1 MTEAPPARVSGTMV
15 GSYELV
21 ERIGAG
27 GMGEVWKARDRVLD
41 RLVALKFLTGP
52 ASPRRDLLHEA
63 RAASSLNHPNIVTI
77 FQIGESDGD
86 TYLAMEF
93 VEGVSL
99 RHHIGG
105 PHDIGDAIEISEQ
118 IVDGLASAHR
128 RGIIHRD
135 LKPENIMIRDD
146 GRVKLVD
153 FGLAKHLLLDDA
165 STHDTAMSKSGELVG
180 TCSYMSPE
188 QARGHTISPAS
199 DVFSLGIVMYELFS
213 GTHPFRKEAVLDT
226 LNAIV
231 RVEPPPLKPPH
242 APLPVGQI
250 VSRALQKEATQRYS
264 SAVELGDPLKQARRE
279 WDSDTTRTI
288 AARSKSARPSWWI
301 WAPLLAVASIVV
313 AWMAGLQFR
322 PVTPVDGAPIVRS
335 IAVMPFRSADQGGAL
350 IADSLPEDVGS
361 ALTKAGFQV
370 ASRTSAMQMSAS
382 LDVRAAAVAQN
393 IESVLD
399 GTIRVQGSTARIYVE
414 LVNTRTGFQIWSGTF
429 TTEMASLLSGPAPAA
444 DQIASQVRAA
454 AGGAR

>member
-1 MTEAPPARVSGTMV
+1 MTEAPPERARGSVV

-27 GMGEVWKARDRVLD
+27 GMGEVWKARDRQLD

-52 ASPRRDLLHEA
+52 ASPRHDLLHEA
-63 RAASSLNHPNIVTI
+63 RAASALNHPNIVTV
-77 FQIGESDGD
+77 FQVGESDGD

-93 VEGVSL
+93 VEGTSL
-99 RHHIGG
+99 RHFIGG
-105 PHDIGDAIEISEQ
+105 PRDIGDALSISEQ
-118 IVDGLASAHR
+118 IVDGLSSAHH

-153 FGLAKHLLLDDA
+153 FGLAKHLLLGDA
-165 STHDTAMSKSGELVG
+165 STHDTAASKSGELIG

-188 QARGHTISPAS
+188 QARGNTITTAS

-213 GTHPFRKEAVLDT
+213 GKHPFRQPAVLDT

-231 RVEPPPLKPPH
+231 RVEPPPLKPPD
-242 APLPVGQI
+242 APLPLGQI
-250 VSRALQKEATQRYS
+250 VTRALQKEPTHRYS
-264 SAVELGDPLKQARRE
+264 SAVEIGEPLKQARHE
-279 WDSDTTRTI
+279 WDTDTTRTAAARPVQTKSSAWKGAI
-288 AARSKSARPSWWI
+288 AA
-301 WAPLLAVASIVV
+301 AVIAIVAAI
-313 AWMAGLQFR
+313 AWLQFR
-322 PVTPVDGAPIVRS
+322 PVARVEGTAAVRS
-335 IAVMPFRSADQGGAL
+335 MAVMPFRSADQSAAL
-350 IADSLPEDVGS
+350 IAESLPEDVGS

-382 LDVRAAAVAQN
+382 TDSRAAARVAN
-393 IESVLD
+393 IDGVLD
-399 GTIRVQGSTARIYVE
+399 GTIRVQGSSVRIYVE

-429 TTEMASLLSGPAPAA
+429 TSEMASLMSGPSPAA
-444 DQIASQVRAA
+444 DQIAAQLRTI
-454 AGGAR
+454 AGGGR